1 MRMAINLNSEN
12 VYEITVRGLLSG
24 GTHVVETSVV
34 PILGALTSGRF
45 VTWRAWRGEKLVR
58 MQEDLTEKYKGEI
71 SCQPEK

>member
-1 MRMAINLNSEN
+1 MQLATNLNSEN

-24 GTHVVETSVV
+24 GTHGVEASVV
-34 PILGALTSGRF
+34 PILGALTTGCF
-45 VTWRAWRGEKLVR
+45 VTWRAWRGEKPVT